1 MTTIPAPDPATAV
14 APPRPTGA
22 RRGRRGRVVPSS
34 SGRQGRALPYW
45 LTLPGVV
52 VLAVVAAWPLY
63 KIIALS
69 LQEQQSG
76 KYALF
81 HHGGTTRF
89 VGLANYASVLSD
101 ATFWT
106 VVARTAVF
114 TAVNVVLGVGIG
126 LALAVLLG
134 RVSRWA
140 RLLLVGVLLFVWAIP
155 STVSSQVFL
164 WMFGNQY
171 GVVNHML
178 SWLPGVDFAGHDWFA
193 DPKQGLAVVTAIV
206 VWGAVPMLAIS
217 LHAGISQISTET
229 REAARCDG
237 ANAWQVFRF
246 VTFPALRPLL
256 TILTTLSVIW
266 DFGVFNQIW
275 FVRNGHPEPGYQTI
289 GTYMYSVGV
298 GASHYNTGA
307 TIGVLMMLCL
317 LVAMAVYLRQ
327 MFTVGDAA

>member
-1 MTTIPAPDPATAV
+1 MTTIPVPDPATTV
-14 APPRPTGA
+14 APSRPSRS
-22 RRGRRGRVVPSS
+22 RRGRGAPA
-34 SGRQGRALPYW
+34 GRAAGGRWLPYW

-63 KIIALS
+63 KIVSLS

-81 HHGGTTRF
+81 HNGGSTRF
-89 VGLANYASVLSD
+89 VGLANYSAVLSD
-101 ATFWT
+101 ATFWR
-106 VVARTAVF
+106 VVARTGVF
-114 TAVNVVLGVGIG
+114 TAVNVALSVGLG

-155 STVSSQVFL
+155 TTVSSQVFL

-171 GVVNHML
+171 GVVNHVL
-178 SWLPGVDFAGHDWFA
+178 GWLPGVDLTGHDWFA
-193 DPKQGLAVVTAIV
+193 DPTQGLAVVTAIV
-206 VWGAVPMLAIS
+206 VWGAVPMLAVS
-217 LHAGISQISTET
+217 LHAGISQVPAET

-246 VTFPALRPLL
+246 VTFPAVRPLL

-317 LVAMAVYLRQ
+317 LVAMAVYIRQ